1 MVQRSKRSLHVSEAQ
16 AMQRVLREFHHQVRT
31 WAGKVPIGTN
41 VYLCCDFLNTALIL
55 TDMQL
60 TATIHKLEYE
70 RPAGF
75 QGLE

>member
-1 MVQRSKRSLHVSEAQ
+1 MVQRSKRSLFVSEAE
-16 AMQRVLREFHHQVRT
+16 AMQRELRDFHHHVRL

-55 TDMQL
+55 MDMQL
-60 TATIHKLEYE
+60 TSTIDKLPYE
-70 RPAGF
+70 RPPGF